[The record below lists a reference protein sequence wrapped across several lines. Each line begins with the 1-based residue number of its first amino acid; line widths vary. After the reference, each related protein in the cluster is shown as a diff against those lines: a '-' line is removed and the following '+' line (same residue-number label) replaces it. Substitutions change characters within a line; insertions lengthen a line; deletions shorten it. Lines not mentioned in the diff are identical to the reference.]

1 METVKRSE
9 TSKDFLS
16 SFSGIVLDTDG
27 TKSWYMNGNLHR
39 EDGPAVEWGDGDKWW
54 YIDGLY
60 RGNNKCIFTF
70 YQPSDYLGKD
80 KTNVI
85 DVDFHERYPK
95 VKVYTLNDGFGGTY
109 EQYIIP
115 GMESCINSCIERL
128 YGFYNIPLLY
138 TGMMLNI
145 ETAPRVI
152 GNKSI
157 KTWCKDGDYHRTD
170 SPAIEWSD
178 GSKEW
183 WVEGKYHRLDGPAVE
198 LANGLKHWYL
208 EDQHYPKISLED
220 YVILGHDKGKYG
232 IMWYKLLDEDKI
244 LEHPDIP
251 GLITK

>member
-85 DVDFHERYPK
+85 DVYVNFLRKKIDKDFDPK
-95 VKVYTLNDGFGGTY
+95 LIHTQVGMG
-109 EQYIIP
+109 YI
-115 GMESCINSCIERL
+115 M
-128 YGFYNIPLLY
+128 
-138 TGMMLNI
+138 
-145 ETAPRVI
+145 
-152 GNKSI
+152 
-157 KTWCKDGDYHRTD
+157 
-170 SPAIEWSD
+170 
-178 GSKEW
+178 KE
-183 WVEGKYHRLDGPAVE
+183 K
-198 LANGLKHWYL
+198 
-208 EDQHYPKISLED
+208 
-220 YVILGHDKGKYG
+220 
-232 IMWYKLLDEDKI
+232 
-244 LEHPDIP
+244 
-251 GLITK
+251 